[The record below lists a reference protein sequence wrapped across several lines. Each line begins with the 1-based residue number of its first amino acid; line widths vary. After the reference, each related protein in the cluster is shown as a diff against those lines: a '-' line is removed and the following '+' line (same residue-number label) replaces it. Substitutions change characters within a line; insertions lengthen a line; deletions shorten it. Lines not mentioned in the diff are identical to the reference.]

1 MIQIENLCKSFG
13 ELKAVDNVSFHIK
26 KGELFSFLGPNGAGK
41 TTTISMMVGLMSPD
55 SGKIL
60 IKGKD
65 IARDPIAA
73 KRIIGYV
80 PDQAYLYGKLTGLE
94 FFHVIGNFFNMAPK
108 EITKSIR
115 HYAQRLGFE
124 SWLNDRIEGYSQGMR
139 QRMAFGA
146 AFLHD
151 PEILIIDEPMV
162 GLDPGSA
169 RIIKTMLRE
178 KADAGVTVFLSTHNL
193 NVAEELSDRIGI
205 INNGGLLAMGNLETF
220 KSEIKK
226 EGNLEDIFLE
236 LVQNQTES
244 QV

>member
-1 MIQIENLCKSFG
+1 MIQIENICKSFG

-41 TTTISMMVGLMSPD
+41 TTTINMMVGLMSPD
-55 SGKIL
+55 SGKIH

-65 IARDPIAA
+65 IARDPISA

-94 FFHVIGNFFNMAPK
+94 FFHVIGNFFNMTPN

-115 HYAQRLGFE
+115 HYAQHLGFE

-205 INNGGLLAMGNLETF
+205 INDGGLLAMGNLETF
-220 KSEIKK
+220 KSKIKK

-244 QV
+244 QK

>member
-1 MIQIENLCKSFG
+1 MIQIKNLCKSFG
-13 ELKAVDNVSFHIK
+13 ELKAVDDVSFHIT

-41 TTTISMMVGLMSPD
+41 TTTINMMVGLMSPD

-60 IKGKD
+60 INGKD
-65 IARDPIAA
+65 IAKDPISA

-94 FFHVIGNFFNMAPK
+94 FFHVIGNFFNMTPK
-108 EITKSIR
+108 EITNAVR
-115 HYAQRLGFE
+115 RYAKRLGFE

-139 QRMAFGA
+139 QRLAFGA
-146 AFLHD
+146 AFLHE

-220 KSEIKK
+220 KSKIKK

-236 LVQNQTES
+236 LVQNQAES
-244 QV
+244 QI